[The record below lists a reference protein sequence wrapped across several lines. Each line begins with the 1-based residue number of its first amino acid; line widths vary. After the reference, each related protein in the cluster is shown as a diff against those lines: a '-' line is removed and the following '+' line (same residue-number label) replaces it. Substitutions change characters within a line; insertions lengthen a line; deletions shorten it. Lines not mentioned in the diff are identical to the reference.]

1 MQIVDNKAL
10 RLKVRNPMQ
19 ITTAIPRSK
28 SLGNNEVLV
37 KWGMEEARVLKNL
50 GVKNVPS
57 PILGQYSWAG
67 KFKPFEHQKTTAA
80 FLTMNQRAF

>member
-37 KWGMEEARVLKNL
+37 KWGMEEARVLK
-50 GVKNVPS
+50 
-57 PILGQYSWAG
+57 I
-67 KFKPFEHQKTTAA
+67 
-80 FLTMNQRAF
+80 

>member
-37 KWGMEEARVLKNL
+37 KWGYGRSADIK
-50 GVKNVPS
+50 K
-57 PILGQYSWAG
+57 Y
-67 KFKPFEHQKTTAA
+67 
-80 FLTMNQRAF
+80 